1 MTVPARPKAFLDPFE
16 DALYWFAVHVSPGV
30 TKKWSEFCDEL
41 ILQEDVQRID
51 SGLAPRWSEGD
62 LMIPANVLMGRINKD
77 KSRSYEVDMLRH
89 YSKQKLRRLSGSR
102 NKKLTLEKRCGS
114 DYNPFNTLLQSN
126 PMINNFLL
134 STTATTP
141 EPIIPTLPPLPRLSS
156 SSSSSTDMPKP
167 RSPTRPSSGAGT
179 MDMSG
184 MAEALAREGVVLR
197 KVSAEEVDNVFN
209 AYTQDSFV
217 FDGMPCQVLSGY
229 HPTLDSSVKM
239 WATRVKLMLNAN
251 EINDWTKTVSTC
263 AMYLYILHI

>member
-1 MTVPARPKAFLDPFE
+1 
-16 DALYWFAVHVSPGV
+16 
-30 TKKWSEFCDEL
+30 
-41 ILQEDVQRID
+41 
-51 SGLAPRWSEGD
+51 
-62 LMIPANVLMGRINKD
+62 MIPANVLMGRINKD

-156 SSSSSTDMPKP
+156 SSSTDMPKA
-167 RSPTRPSSGAGT
+167 RSPTRPSSGAGPT
-179 MDMSG
+179 
-184 MAEALAREGVVLR
+184 
-197 KVSAEEVDNVFN
+197 EEVDNVFN